1 VIVFSF
7 IFPGFAWA
15 LLVLL
20 VPIII
25 HLFFFQRYKKVYFSN
40 LPLLKALKE
49 EKAFKNKLKKK
60 WILFSRI
67 ALFVS
72 LVLAFMQP
80 NFLDL
85 NKEKQKQW
93 VSIYIDN
100 SMSMSV
106 DDGSGSLMLK
116 AKSLA
121 KNKIKSLSPYASF
134 SIFSNTFMDLPS
146 VFVSGEDALS
156 LIDRIDFTERSIES
170 QAIYAQQLKDLK
182 SKQGFKEIVWFSDFQ
197 YMPEVQ
203 DNKSIN
209 HLFYRLNDKVWAN
222 VYIDS
227 VWTTPDYFLANQK
240 LKVHARINSN
250 IVDNR
255 KVQMNISLNNEL
267 KAIKHLEIKSKI
279 FFDTTELLF
288 SENDWSEL
296 IFQLE
301 DSPVQ
306 FDNDYR
312 VSLQT
317 SSAIKILCISES
329 DVGKQTKALFSNYR
343 FETRYVDANRLKLAD
358 FDGVQFCVLNG
369 LERLGGVLLSGLEQY
384 VKKGGD
390 LLILPK
396 DKMDLHSYQ
405 NFSSRIGI
413 SQYASLNK
421 VDMGLSTPN
430 LESKLLK
437 HVFKDIPKNVVWPKI
452 KKIYELVSSRSS
464 SALDVLKLNNDK
476 SVLHVFEKGN
486 SNIYQMA
493 VGLDSVYG
501 NFGTNALWISILYNM
516 AQQSASLKKWALNFD
531 EEHQLSMQYFDFIKN
546 VKALR
551 VRSEDIE
558 FYPNELKKN
567 RRSYLDFSKDVQNK
581 GFYHVFEG
589 AACKAKLAFNSSKQ
603 ESKLMDPNSTTSEY
617 FKSIEELEKLG
628 EQDLNLSSFENRGKE
643 QLWKVCLIF
652 ALVFILLE
660 IFLLKKLT

>member
-1 VIVFSF
+1 VIGFSF
-7 IFPGFAWA
+7 IFPGFVWA
-15 LLVLL
+15 FMALL
-20 VPIII
+20 VPIVI

-60 WILFSRI
+60 WILLSRI
-67 ALFVS
+67 ALFAC

-80 NFLDL
+80 SLLDL
-85 NKEKQKQW
+85 NKGKQEHW

-100 SMSMSV
+100 SVSMSV

-121 KNKIKSLSPYASF
+121 KNKIKSLPPDASF
-134 SIFSNTFMDLPS
+134 SIFTNTLMDLPS
-146 VFVSGEDALS
+146 VFVSGEEALS
-156 LIDRIDFTERSIES
+156 LIDRIEFTERSTES
-170 QAIYAQQLKDLK
+170 QAIYAQQLKGLR

-197 YMPEVQ
+197 FIPKVQ
-203 DNKSIN
+203 DNKSID
-209 HLFYRLNDKVWAN
+209 HVFYKLNDKVWAN

-227 VWTTPDYFLANQK
+227 VWTTPDYFMANQK
-240 LKVHARINSN
+240 LQVHARINSN

-255 KVQMNISLNNEL
+255 KIRMNISLNEKV
-267 KAIKHLEIKSKI
+267 KAIKHLEIKSKM
-279 FFDTTELLF
+279 FFDTTELQF
-288 SENDWSEL
+288 SDNEWSEL
-296 IFQLE
+296 MFQLE
-301 DSPVQ
+301 DNPVQ
-306 FDNDYR
+306 FDNSYR

-329 DVGKQTKALFSNYR
+329 GVGKHTKALLSNYR
-343 FETRYVDANRLKLAD
+343 FETKYVDANQLKLAD

-396 DKMDLHSYQ
+396 DKMDLLSYQ

-413 SQYASLNK
+413 SQYASLSK
-421 VDMGLSTPN
+421 VVMDLSTPD

-437 HVFKDIPKNVVWPKI
+437 HVFKDIPQNVVWPKI
-452 KKIYELVSSRSS
+452 KKIYELVSNRSS
-464 SALDVLKLNNDK
+464 SALNVLKLNNDK

-493 VGLDSVYG
+493 IGLDSVYG
-501 NFGTNALWISILYNM
+501 NFGTNALWVSMLYNM

-531 EEHQLSMQYFDFIKN
+531 EEHQLSMQYFDFN
-546 VKALR
+546 NTVKPLR
-551 VRSEDIE
+551 VQSEDIE
-558 FYPNELKKN
+558 FYPSQLKKN

-589 AACKAKLAFNSSKQ
+589 SVCKAKLAFNSSKQ
-603 ESKLMDPNSTTSEY
+603 ESKLMDANPITSEY
-617 FKSIEELEKLG
+617 YKSIEELEKLG
-628 EQDLNLSSFENRGKE
+628 EQDLNLSSIENRGKE

-652 ALVFILLE
+652 ALAFIVLE
-660 IFLLKKLT
+660 IFLLKKLI